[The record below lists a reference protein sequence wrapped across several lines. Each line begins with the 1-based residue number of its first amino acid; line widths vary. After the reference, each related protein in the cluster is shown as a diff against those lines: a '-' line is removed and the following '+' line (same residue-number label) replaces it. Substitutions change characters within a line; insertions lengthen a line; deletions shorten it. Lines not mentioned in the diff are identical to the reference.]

1 MFERDYILRIIQ
13 QFSRMVAYIIGLKEK
28 GQYDE
33 ALKEIKEVYGNTLK
47 LEYDE
52 VIGYDDDGWD
62 QFFKTHAVHE
72 WEMVADL
79 LKLEGEILLE
89 TKKIEGT
96 CYRLYKSLDLL
107 HHVEVTDKT
116 YSLDRMQKIAAIED
130 ILSGMNDQ

>member
-1 MFERDYILRIIQ
+1 
-13 QFSRMVAYIIGLKEK
+13 MVAYIIGLKEK

-33 ALKEIKEVYGNTLK
+33 ALKEIKDVYGNTLK
-47 LEYDE
+47 LDYDE

-62 QFFKTHAVHE
+62 KFLKTHEIQE

-79 LKLEGEILLE
+79 LKLEGELLLE
-89 TKKIEGT
+89 TKKSAGT

-107 HHVEVTDKT
+107 HHVEDADKT
-116 YSLDRMQKIAAIED
+116 YSLERMQKIAAIED